1 MQRALGA
8 WQVWALGIQQS
19 WRQGRALLGPRSEFI
34 EEDSIAIP
42 LQLYISRAP
51 CWSAR
56 ISTIWLHLTVLSTV
70 SLWGSVC
77 FKNPWAEGNFPLQAC
92 VCHWPAAPFTNS
104 FLMLPS
110 SLHFPA
116 SICWLLSLSRRLW
129 GTWSSLSWT
138 SLLNVQSVLSLLT
151 QSLITLLSL
160 AGHRCCPRS
169 YHHGTAPVIHNH
181 CNHLGLDKTF
191 SVLRHSFYLFS
202 AASRKVYNA
211 WLKLVRWALFLPYFW
226 YLCHKLSLSFY
237 FK

>member
-1 MQRALGA
+1 
-8 WQVWALGIQQS
+8 
-19 WRQGRALLGPRSEFI
+19 
-34 EEDSIAIP
+34 
-42 LQLYISRAP
+42 
-51 CWSAR
+51 
-56 ISTIWLHLTVLSTV
+56 
-70 SLWGSVC
+70 
-77 FKNPWAEGNFPLQAC
+77 
-92 VCHWPAAPFTNS
+92 
-104 FLMLPS
+104 MLPS

-181 CNHLGLDKTF
+181 YNHLGLDKTF

-202 AASRKVYNA
+202 AASWKVYNA
-211 WLKLVRWALFLPYFW
+211 LLKLVRWALFLPSSDIYVRSFL
-226 YLCHKLSLSFY
+226 YPFTLNKNLCCTKLWVSETASLVLELNLLLWRPQIWHQTP
-237 FK
+237 

>member
-1 MQRALGA
+1 MC
-8 WQVWALGIQQS
+8 
-19 WRQGRALLGPRSEFI
+19 
-34 EEDSIAIP
+34 
-42 LQLYISRAP
+42 ISRAP

-56 ISTIWLHLTVLSTV
+56 ISTIWLHLPVLSTV
-70 SLWGSVC
+70 TLWGSVC
-77 FKNPWAEGNFPLQAC
+77 FKNPRAEGNFPLQAC

-129 GTWSSLSWT
+129 GTWSSLSCT
-138 SLLNVQSVLSLLT
+138 SLLNVQGVLSLLT
-151 QSLITLLSL
+151 QSLTHSPLS
-160 AGHRCCPRS
+160 CRS
-169 YHHGTAPVIHNH
+169 EMLFQQLPSWNCTCYTKSLQSSQSWGIFLN
-181 CNHLGLDKTF
+181 
-191 SVLRHSFYLFS
+191 LFS